1 MSTASTV
8 ACSPPDVFERDGYA
22 LLPGAVSP
30 ALLERLVA
38 ACDRVHADEGGGELH
53 LLGFLNRDAAFAELV
68 DLPATLTVVSAALG
82 WNIYVY
88 HSHLDVNPPRLPAA
102 PRWRWH
108 QDGLRQNL
116 ELGAEPTRPRLSV
129 KVAVFLTDLTAP
141 GRGNM
146 LVLPG
151 SQRANTLAR
160 PAPGE
165 RFEHP
170 PGARPI
176 LAAPGTAMVFDRRL
190 WHAADDNRSPF
201 TRRVLFLSYTYRW
214 VRPREEVL
222 SGQPLLAR
230 RLSPLRRQ
238 LLGGAAGPTGHWQP
252 ADEDVPL
259 RDWMEARGLRRPGE
273 PAHR

>member
-1 MSTASTV
+1 VSIADTV
-8 ACSPPDVFERDGYA
+8 TCGPLDVFERDGYV
-22 LLPGAVSP
+22 LLPRALPP
-30 ALLERLVA
+30 ALLERLTA
-38 ACDRVHADEGGGELH
+38 ACDRVHAEEGAGDLH
-53 LLGFLNRDAAFAELV
+53 LLGFLNCDPAFAELV
-68 DLPATLTVVSAALG
+68 DLPATLPVVCGALG

-88 HSHLDVNPPRLPAA
+88 HSHMDINPPRAPAT

-116 ELGAEPTRPRLSV
+116 ELGAEPRPRLSV

-146 LVLPG
+146 LELPG
-151 SQRANTLAR
+151 SHRADTLAR

-170 PGARPI
+170 PGACPI
-176 LAAPGTAMVFDRRL
+176 LAAPGTAMVFDRPL
-190 WHAADDNRSPF
+190 WHAADDNRSAL

-214 VRPREEVL
+214 VRPREDVL
-222 SGQPLLAR
+222 AGHPLLAR
-230 RLSPLRRQ
+230 RLSLLRRQ
-238 LLGGAAGPTGHWQP
+238 LLGNASGPTGHWQP

-259 RDWMEARGLRRPGE
+259 RDWMDARGLRRRDE